1 LKLAI
6 TLSFAVSG
14 GEIGNVGK
22 FHAVEGM
29 NKLKATRL
37 PFEPPLGVGID
48 PTWRC
53 RVKAGQG

>member
-37 PFEPPLGVGID
+37 PFEPPLGVGIAP
-48 PTWRC
+48 PT
-53 RVKAGQG
+53 